1 MPVYLLGTLDTKGH
15 EIAFVR
21 DLLHEYGAKTC
32 VVDTGCLGSPLI
44 TADVTREQVFEAA
57 GVSLEMLREKNDRG
71 QAVTQAALGA
81 ASIVSAAQA
90 RGEVDGLLALGG
102 SAGTTIGTS
111 AMRALPLGIPKL
123 MVSTLASGQTRPYVG
138 GKDILMLNSVVDI
151 AGINRISRLVL
162 GEAARAMAGMVL
174 LNGGFSGPLAPRLG
188 GERARVRGAD
198 EPAISK
204 CGTLTEEV
212 SFAEQQTHSNK
223 APLTL
228 TLSPE
233 DGGEGTRADKSP
245 FTDKPLVAATMFGVT
260 TPCVEHARKILEAA
274 GYEVLVFHAT
284 GNGGEAMEGLI
295 ADGLIAG
302 VLDITTTELAD
313 ELVGGTLTAG
323 STRLTAA
330 GKRGVPQV
338 ISVGALDMVN
348 FGPIQPTT
356 GLPETAPE
364 KFRDRK
370 YYRHNPTVTLMRTTS
385 DENRQL
391 GEEIGRKAAAATG
404 PTSILIPLRGVS
416 AIDQTGKPFDD
427 PMARQALFD
436 AIRTTHGS
444 AELIELDNHI
454 NDTAFA
460 EAAARKLLEL
470 MTRK

>member
-1 MPVYLLGTLDTKGH
+1 MPVYLLGTLDTKGF

-21 DLLHEYGAKTC
+21 DLLHEYGMKTC
-32 VVDTGCLGSPLI
+32 VVDAGCLGSPSIL
-44 TADVTREQVFEAA
+44 ADISGEQVFAAA
-57 GVSLEMLREKNDRG
+57 GASLEALREKNDRG
-71 QAVTQAALGA
+71 QAVTQAAIGV
-81 ASIVSAAQA
+81 ASIVSVAHA
-90 RGEVDGLLALGG
+90 RGEMDGILALGG

-111 AMRALPLGIPKL
+111 AMRALPLGVPKL

-174 LNGGFSGPLAPRLG
+174 LNGGSSGPLAPRLG

-198 EPAISK
+198 EPAMLMSGTRSK
-204 CGTLTEEV
+204 EGLTDQLKSHPSED
-212 SFAEQQTHSNK
+212 
-223 APLTL
+223 PLTL

-233 DGGEGTRADKSP
+233 VGGEGTGK
-245 FTDKPLVAATMFGVT
+245 DKPLVAATMFGVT
-260 TPCVEHARKILEAA
+260 TACVEHARKILEAA

-323 STRLTAA
+323 PTRLTAA
-330 GKRGVPQV
+330 GKCGVPQV
-338 ISVGALDMVN
+338 ISVGAIDMVN
-348 FGPIQPTT
+348 FGPPHTV
-356 GLPETAPE
+356 PD
-364 KFRDRK
+364 KFKQRLF
-370 YYRHNPTVTLMRTTS
+370 YQHNPTVTLMRTTPE
-385 DENRQL
+385 ENRQL

-404 PTSILIPLRGVS
+404 PTAILIPLRGVS

-427 PMARQALFD
+427 PAARQALYD
-436 AIRTTHGS
+436 GIRSSHG
-444 AELIELDNHI
+444 ATELIELDLHI
-454 NDTAFA
+454 NAPEFA
-460 EAAARKLLEL
+460 EAAANKLLSL
-470 MTRK
+470 MRNQDTLSSGD